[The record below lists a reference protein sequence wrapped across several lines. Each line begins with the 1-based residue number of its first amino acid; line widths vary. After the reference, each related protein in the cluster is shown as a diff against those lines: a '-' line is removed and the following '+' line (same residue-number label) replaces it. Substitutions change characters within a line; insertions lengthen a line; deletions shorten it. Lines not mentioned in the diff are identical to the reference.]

1 VAIGA
6 TDTTGCN
13 STTSSPPSL
22 PQAPSTSTDNMELTL
37 GATGRAATSSH
48 FSIAARSLNCG
59 APTNRSTKCL
69 GGAVDA
75 VTLAAASAAQVD
87 PDSLFSTSHMTALR
101 SLEARL
107 NGPRAVSIGLENL
120 GDIFGDM
127 ETLNVRQNF
136 QYLREL
142 LYCIRNLG
150 DIFGDMETLNVRQN
164 FQYLRE
170 LLYCI
175 RNLGDIFGD
184 METLNVRQNF
194 RYLRELLYCIS
205 LLVSLRKLDVSYN
218 SIVALP
224 DFVGCLTKLQQL
236 LLAGNGLNGTSPA
249 QLAALSDFNSLS
261 IFLWLCDTHRLHH
274 HHGRSL
280 GVGRNAK

>member
-13 STTSSPPSL
+13 FTTSSPPSL

-37 GATGRAATSSH
+37 GTTGRAATSLH

-87 PDSLFSTSHMTALR
+87 PDSLLSTSHMTALR

-136 QYLREL
+136 Q
-142 LYCIRNLG
+142 
-150 DIFGDMETLNVRQN
+150 
-164 FQYLRE
+164 
-170 LLYCI
+170 
-175 RNLGDIFGD
+175 
-184 METLNVRQNF
+184 
-194 RYLRELLYCIS
+194 YLRELLYCIS

>member
-1 VAIGA
+1 
-6 TDTTGCN
+6 
-13 STTSSPPSL
+13 
-22 PQAPSTSTDNMELTL
+22 
-37 GATGRAATSSH
+37 
-48 FSIAARSLNCG
+48 
-59 APTNRSTKCL
+59 
-69 GGAVDA
+69 

-164 FQYLRE
+164 F
-170 LLYCI
+170 
-175 RNLGDIFGD
+175 
-184 METLNVRQNF
+184 

-205 LLVSLRKLDVSYN
+205 LLGSLRKLDVSYN